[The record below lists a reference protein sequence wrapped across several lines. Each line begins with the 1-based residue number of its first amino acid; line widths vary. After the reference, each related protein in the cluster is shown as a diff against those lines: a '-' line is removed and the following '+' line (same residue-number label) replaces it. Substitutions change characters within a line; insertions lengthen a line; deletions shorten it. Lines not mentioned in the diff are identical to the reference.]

1 MKTKKLKA
9 ETLDIAQE
17 IMKEYIPTF
26 WNSDNY
32 GWMILGVMMDNP
44 NWTRAMITFVGTH
57 ERKWLDDISE
67 NAKTFGYKKMITQT
81 LMHDI
86 GGLMRNDE
94 HFVPRI

>member
-32 GWMILGVMMDNP
+32 GWMILGVMIDNP

-94 HFVPRI
+94 HFLPRI